1 MNEIFKNNDIAL
13 KINLLNIYFDYLR
26 IDHKDDKKEE
36 EEEKGLYIYIYI
48 ILFYFNLSFLLIK
61 FNQYINC

>member
-36 EEEKGLYIYIYI
+36 EEEKGLYIYIYYF
-48 ILFYFNLSFLLIK
+48 ILF
-61 FNQYINC
+61 